1 MPDMSQI
8 YLMVFN
14 EAIQFIGIT
23 IGGVASAIAIVL
35 TIQFANNASRNM
47 SQTNANVSEEISK
60 ISKQ

>member
-1 MPDMSQI
+1 MIDQ
-8 YLMVFN
+8 
-14 EAIQFIGIT
+14 AIQFIGII

-47 SQTNANVSEEISK
+47 SQTNANTSEEISK